1 MRKLRRLTEA
11 EVIADFLRGEFFH
24 QEYDADRAQF
34 TPIVEHPD
42 LTNATENE
50 IRRVLLFRRRDTMWW
65 ELPEDRQ
72 WWEIEFDAED
82 VELVSVFPRAHWRK
96 IARGNFSA
104 LHVAERVRQLR
115 EGGSDEFLSKISAI
129 GSRLSTDLRQEE
141 LRKEDLREEGLRYD
155 DMRQGMIILLGLD
168 DRRPVTLLEG
178 NHRFIAALLAGGPDL
193 LRNTRMAA
201 VFSPQMEKCCWYKTN
216 FLTLA
221 RCLKNRIKHYWDRDT
236 DLARLLAAG
245 TARGGFEGYTG
256 SAGPIKTKYV
266 KSK

>member
-24 QEYDADRAQF
+24 KEYDADRDRF
-34 TPIVEHPD
+34 TAIVEHPD
-42 LTNATENE
+42 LTNAVENE

-72 WWEIEFDAED
+72 WWEIEFDPED

-104 LHVAERVRQLR
+104 LHVAERIRQMKDS
-115 EGGSDEFLSKISAI
+115 GSDEFLSKISAI
-129 GSRLSTDLRQEE
+129 GSRLNADVRKTDVRKDDRRQE
-141 LRKEDLREEGLRYD
+141 DLTP
-155 DMRQGMIILLGLD
+155 GMIILLGLD
-168 DRRPVTLLEG
+168 ESHPVTLLEG

-193 LRNTRMAA
+193 LRNARMAA

-221 RCLKNRIKHYWDRDT
+221 RCLKNRIQHYWDRDT

-245 TARGGFEGYTG
+245 PDSAGLEGYAG
-256 SAGPIKTKYV
+256 SAGPVKTKYV

>member
-42 LTNATENE
+42 LTNAAENE
-50 IRRVLLFRRRDTMWW
+50 IRRILLFRRRDTMWW

-96 IARGNFSA
+96 IAGGNFSA
-104 LHVAERVRQLR
+104 LHVAERVRQLK
-115 EGGSDEFLSKISAI
+115 ESGSDEFLRKISAI
-129 GSRLSTDLRQEE
+129 GSRLTPERQ
-141 LRKEDLREEGLRYD
+141 DPT
-155 DMRQGMIILLGLD
+155 QGMIILLGLD
-168 DRRPVTLLEG
+168 ECRPVTLLEG
-178 NHRFIAALLAGGPDL
+178 NHRFIAALLAGGPEL

-236 DLARLLAAG
+236 DLGRLFGGPDSAG
-245 TARGGFEGYTG
+245 REGYAG
-256 SAGPIKTKYV
+256 SAGPVKTKYV

>member
-24 QEYDADRAQF
+24 KEYDADRAQF
-34 TPIVEHPD
+34 TAIVEHPD
-42 LTNATENE
+42 LTNAAENE
-50 IRRVLLFRRRDTMWW
+50 IRRILLFRRRDTMWW

-72 WWEIEFDAED
+72 WWEIEFDPED

-104 LHVAERVRQLR
+104 LHVAERVRQLKDS
-115 EGGSDEFLSKISAI
+115 GSDEFLSKISAI
-129 GSRLSTDLRQEE
+129 GSRQ
-141 LRKEDLREEGLRYD
+141 EDL
-155 DMRQGMIILLGLD
+155 RQGMIILLGLD
-168 DRRPVTLLEG
+168 DSHPVTLLEG
-178 NHRFIAALLAGGPDL
+178 NHRFIAALLAGRPDL
-193 LRNTRMAA
+193 LRNARMAA

-221 RCLKNRIKHYWDRDT
+221 RCLKNRIQHYWDRDT

-245 TARGGFEGYTG
+245 PDSAGLESYAG
-256 SAGPIKTKYV
+256 SAGAVKAKYV

>member
-24 QEYDADRAQF
+24 KEYDADRAQF
-34 TPIVEHPD
+34 TAIVEHPD
-42 LTNATENE
+42 LTNAAENE

-72 WWEIEFDAED
+72 WWEIEFDPED

-104 LHVAERVRQLR
+104 LHVAERIRQMK
-115 EGGSDEFLSKISAI
+115 ESGSDEFLSKISAI
-129 GSRLSTDLRQEE
+129 GSRLTTDPSE
-141 LRKEDLREEGLRYD
+141 
-155 DMRQGMIILLGLD
+155 GMIILLGVD
-168 DRRPVTLLEG
+168 DCHPVTLLEG
-178 NHRFIAALLAGGPDL
+178 NHRFIAALLAGGPSL
-193 LRNTRMAA
+193 LINARMAA

-216 FLTLA
+216 FLTLT

-236 DLARLLAAG
+236 DLGRLFGGPDSAG
-245 TARGGFEGYTG
+245 PEGYAG
-256 SAGPIKTKYV
+256 SAGPVKTKYV

>member
-24 QEYDADRAQF
+24 KEYDADRAQF
-34 TPIVEHPD
+34 TAIVERPN

-72 WWEIEFDAED
+72 WWEIEFDPED
-82 VELVSVFPRAHWRK
+82 VELVSVFPRAHWRH

-104 LHVAERVRQLR
+104 LHVAERVRQLKDG
-115 EGGSDEFLSKISAI
+115 ESDEFLSKISAI
-129 GSRLSTDLRQEE
+129 GSRLSTDLIQD
-141 LRKEDLREEGLRYD
+141 DLPQKDLP
-155 DMRQGMIILLGLD
+155 QGMIILLGLD
-168 DRRPVTLLEG
+168 ERSPVTLLEG
-178 NHRFIAALLAGGPDL
+178 NHRFIAALLAGGPNL
-193 LRNTRMAA
+193 LKNARMVA

-245 TARGGFEGYTG
+245 TTRGSFEGYG
-256 SAGPIKTKYV
+256 SGGAVKSKYV

>member
-24 QEYDADRAQF
+24 KEYDADRGRF
-34 TPIVEHPD
+34 TSIVEHPD

-72 WWEIEFDAED
+72 WWEIEFDPED

-96 IARGNFSA
+96 IAHGNFSA
-104 LHVAERVRQLR
+104 LHVAERVRQLKDD
-115 EGGSDEFLSKISAI
+115 GSDEFLGKISAI
-129 GSRLSTDLRQEE
+129 GSRLPADVP
-141 LRKEDLREEGLRYD
+141 
-155 DMRQGMIILLGLD
+155 QGMIILLGLD
-168 DRRPVTLLEG
+168 ERRPVTLLEG
-178 NHRFIAALLAGGPDL
+178 NHRFVAALLAGGPNL
-193 LRNTRMAA
+193 LRNARMVA

-245 TARGGFEGYTG
+245 TASGGFEGYAG
-256 SAGPIKTKYV
+256 SAGDVKTKYA

>member
-24 QEYDADRAQF
+24 KEYEADRAQF
-34 TPIVEHPD
+34 TAIVERPN

-72 WWEIEFDAED
+72 WWEIEFDPED
-82 VELVSVFPRAHWRK
+82 VELVSVFPRAHWRH

-104 LHVAERVRQLR
+104 LHVAERVRQLKD
-115 EGGSDEFLSKISAI
+115 GGSDEFLSKISAI
-129 GSRLSTDLRQEE
+129 GSRLSNDLIQD
-141 LRKEDLREEGLRYD
+141 DLPQKDLP
-155 DMRQGMIILLGLD
+155 QGMIILLGLD
-168 DRRPVTLLEG
+168 ECRPVTLLEG
-178 NHRFIAALLAGGPDL
+178 NHRFIAALLAGGPEL
-193 LRNTRMAA
+193 LKNARMVA

-245 TARGGFEGYTG
+245 TTRGSFEGYG
-256 SAGPIKTKYV
+256 GAGAVKSKYV

>member
-24 QEYDADRAQF
+24 KEYDADRDQF
-34 TPIVEHPD
+34 TPIVQHPD
-42 LTNATENE
+42 LTNAAENE
-50 IRRVLLFRRRDTMWW
+50 IRRILLFRRRDTMWW

-72 WWEIEFDAED
+72 WWEIEFETDD

-104 LHVAERVRQLR
+104 LHVAERVRQLKD
-115 EGGSDEFLSKISAI
+115 GDSDEFLGKISAI
-129 GSRLSTDLRQEE
+129 GSRLTTGLPKKDLPQ
-141 LRKEDLREEGLRYD
+141 KDLS
-155 DMRQGMIILLGLD
+155 QGMIILLGLD
-168 DRRPVTLLEG
+168 ECRPVTLLEG
-178 NHRFIAALLAGGPDL
+178 NHRFIAALLAGGPNL
-193 LRNTRMAA
+193 LKNARMVA

-216 FLTLA
+216 FLTLT

-245 TARGGFEGYTG
+245 DARSAFEGYAG
-256 SAGPIKTKYV
+256 SAGPV

>member
-24 QEYDADRAQF
+24 KEYAADRDQF

-42 LTNATENE
+42 LTNATEND
-50 IRRVLLFRRRDTMWW
+50 IRRVLPSRRRDTMWW

-72 WWEIEFDAED
+72 WWGIEIGPED

-96 IARGNFSA
+96 IAGGNFSA
-104 LHVAERVRQLR
+104 LHVAERVRQLK
-115 EGGSDEFLSKISAI
+115 ESDSDEFLGKISAI
-129 GSRLSTDLRQEE
+129 GSRLPADLP
-141 LRKEDLREEGLRYD
+141 
-155 DMRQGMIILLGLD
+155 QGMVILLGLD
-168 DRRPVTLLEG
+168 ERRPVTLLEG

-193 LRNTRMAA
+193 LRNTRMVA

-221 RCLKNRIKHYWDRDT
+221 RCLKNRIQHYWDRDT

-245 TARGGFEGYTG
+245 PDSAGLEGYAG
-256 SAGPIKTKYV
+256 SAGPVKTKYV